1 VLVKMPQLGESVTEG
16 TIGRWLKSPGDRVEK
31 YEPLV
36 EVTTDKVNAEVP
48 SPVSGTLTRIVGE
61 EGQTLAVGDLVC
73 EIAVEGQEAN
83 PSGAEGEAAPS
94 APLPQGAALPVGE
107 PPVLQPE
114 ARTTMPA
121 PAAAAATA
129 VRTSPYVRRL
139 ARQAGIDL
147 AAVPGTGPGGRVRAE
162 DIAAFREAP
171 PKAQAAP
178 AAGAPAPSVPPR
190 APAAVAAAPAPIEAA
205 SRPAPRTQPM
215 VASDED
221 QVLELTPMRRSIAE
235 HMVRTKHTSPH
246 ATAWFEVDVSGLVA
260 LRERVKTA
268 FTEREGVPLT
278 YLPFVIQAVVEGIR
292 SFPILN
298 SSFDNEANRIV
309 LRRHVNIGVAVA
321 VEDGLI
327 VPVIRDADG
336 LSLTGLARRLDDV
349 ITRARRGTLTLDD
362 IQGGT
367 FTVNNPGS
375 YGSILSTPL
384 INQPQAAILSMEKIV
399 KRAVVISDAIAVR
412 SMMNLSMSFDHR
424 VLDGAVANLFLS
436 RVKEYLE
443 GLGPDSPVA

>member
-1 VLVKMPQLGESVTEG
+1 MLVKMPQLGESVTEG
-16 TIGRWLKSPGDRVEK
+16 TIGRWLKNPGDRVEK

-48 SPVSGTLTRIVGE
+48 SPVTGTLTRIVGE

-73 EIAVEGQEAN
+73 EIAVEGAEADT
-83 PSGAEGEAAPS
+83 AEAAVEAAP
-94 APLPQGAALPVGE
+94 APQRAALPVGE

-114 ARTTMPA
+114 APVPQPA
-121 PAAAAATA
+121 TPHAAVPA
-129 VRTSPYVRRL
+129 VRTSPYARRL
-139 ARQAGIDL
+139 AREAGIDL
-147 AAVPGTGPGGRVRAE
+147 ATVPGTGPGGRVTPE
-162 DIAAFREAP
+162 DIAAFRKAP
-171 PKAQAAP
+171 QAAQAAP
-178 AAGAPAPSVPPR
+178 VTGAPAPSAPPKTP
-190 APAAVAAAPAPIEAA
+190 AAAVAAPSPLQAA
-205 SRPAPRTQPM
+205 SRPSPKAPPV
-215 VASDED
+215 VASGED
-221 QVLELTPMRRSIAE
+221 QILELTPMRRSIAE
-235 HMVRTKHTSPH
+235 HMVRTKQTSPH

-278 YLPFVIQAVVEGIR
+278 YLPFVVQAVVEGIR

-327 VPVIRDADG
+327 VPVIRDADA